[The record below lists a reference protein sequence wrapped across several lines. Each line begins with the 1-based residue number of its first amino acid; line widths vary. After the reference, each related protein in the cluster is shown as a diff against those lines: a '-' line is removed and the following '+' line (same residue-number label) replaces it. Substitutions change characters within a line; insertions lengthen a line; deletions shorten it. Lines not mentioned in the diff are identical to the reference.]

1 MASYEIYLRDPYGN
15 LQTVI
20 RSFTRLEYARKE
32 NEIGVLRL
40 TLPRSD
46 AERYFVKDARLEVWR
61 TIGSKTYLEA
71 GAVWFLRTWTL
82 SRENGGQVWELE
94 AFDGIYILSGRHV
107 DYYAE
112 TSYTSKTA
120 AIDGMIT
127 EIVRENMG
135 TAIVSPPSTTSR
147 SLSAYLSIPATNPAL
162 APSTSK
168 KFSRRNV
175 LDVIQE
181 LAEESYQRGTYL
193 AFDVTYQSP
202 TMLEFLTY
210 IGARGINRGR
220 TSGNQVVVNEAR
232 GSLVNAT
239 LTYDYSKEINH
250 VVVGGSGTETDRV
263 LYGLVDQPR
272 IDESPFSRREQFVN
286 SVQSG
291 TSSAALQSEARA
303 ALNMGRPKIL
313 LSGEVQDTS
322 GLIYGIDYQFGDIVV
337 AEHEG
342 YAFDAHIDRVHV
354 TVTKDGEVLDNRVRG
369 SI

>member
-40 TLPRSD
+40 ILPRSD
-46 AERYFVKDARLEVWR
+46 VERYFTKDARLEVWR
-61 TIGSKTYLEA
+61 TAGTKTYLEA

-82 SRENGGQVWELE
+82 SREGAGQVWELE
-94 AFDGIYILSGRHV
+94 ARDANYLLSSRNVGNF
-107 DYYAE
+107 AE
-112 TSYTSKTA
+112 TTYASKTA

-127 EIVRENMG
+127 EIVREQLG
-135 TAIVSPPSTTSR
+135 TAVSFAPR
-147 SLSAYLSIPATNPAL
+147 NLSAYLSIPATNPAL

-168 KFSRRNV
+168 KFARRNV
-175 LDVIQE
+175 LDVLQE

-193 AFDVTYQSP
+193 AFDITYQSP
-202 TMLEFLTY
+202 TMLEFGTY
-210 IGARGINRGR
+210 IGARGINHGR

-232 GSLVNAT
+232 GSLIDAR
-239 LTYDYSKEINH
+239 LEYDYSAEITQ
-250 VVVGGSGTETDRV
+250 VVVGGTGTEENRTIYGTTDTV
-263 LYGLVDQPR
+263 R
-272 IDESPFSRREQFVN
+272 IAETPFSRRELFV
-286 SVQSG
+286 SSTQSG
-291 TSSAALQSEARA
+291 TSAAALESEARS
-303 ALNMGRPKIL
+303 ALNHGRPKTIL
-313 LSGEVQDTS
+313 TGAVQDTS

-354 TVTKDGEVLDNRVRG
+354 TITKDGEVLDNRVRG